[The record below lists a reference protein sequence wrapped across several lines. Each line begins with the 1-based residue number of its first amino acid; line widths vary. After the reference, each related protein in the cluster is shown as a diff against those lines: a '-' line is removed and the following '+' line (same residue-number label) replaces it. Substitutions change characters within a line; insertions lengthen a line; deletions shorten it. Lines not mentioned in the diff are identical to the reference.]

1 MLTSLMAER
10 RKPVL
15 TEHLSCSDSVKL
27 AWSYHQSLTW
37 VLILPF
43 RGKYKKKKKHNTK
56 ILTQMKVKLF
66 FYANLLVR
74 AGVKL

>member
-1 MLTSLMAER
+1 MVIPSVFDMGVNTSIQ
-10 RKPVL
+10 RKI
-15 TEHLSCSDSVKL
+15 E
-27 AWSYHQSLTW
+27 
-37 VLILPF
+37 
-43 RGKYKKKKKHNTK
+43 KKKKHNTK

>member
-1 MLTSLMAER
+1 MVIPSVFDMGVNTSIQ
-10 RKPVL
+10 RKI
-15 TEHLSCSDSVKL
+15 E
-27 AWSYHQSLTW
+27 
-37 VLILPF
+37 
-43 RGKYKKKKKHNTK
+43 KKKKKHNTK